1 MKPVS
6 RRRAHSGASVPP
18 DWGWLAPHPSTNNHS
33 MLVCTLLQ
41 SRKVLVS
48 VVWTTSNAPHF
59 HWTRHRPTAC
69 SGSAAHH
76 ITSRANLVLWH
87 MHVPLPWHMHLLS
100 PYDRPLPC
108 HQTRPAN
115 SNSTLLSS
123 ASDRRSARRFIAL
136 CDRDPTIFATI
147 RFVHSAWWSPWRLYT
162 ITSRWLGDDTLVP
175 LTQPLRREPSTIPIP
190 ITCMHFGALYPAFTA
205 FGLSN
210 IYRI

>member
-76 ITSRANLVLWH
+76 
-87 MHVPLPWHMHLLS
+87 HLARELGPVAHARPPSMVYAPLS

-147 RFVHSAWWSPWRLYT
+147 RFVHSACYSPWRLHT
-162 ITSRWLGDDTLVP
+162 ITSRWLGDDYTYSINTATPKGTFHRSHSHHMHAFRRAIPGFYCFWTL
-175 LTQPLRREPSTIPIP
+175 
-190 ITCMHFGALYPAFTA
+190 
-205 FGLSN
+205 
-210 IYRI
+210 